1 MAKGF
6 SMEFSPIR
14 SEDDLIQHYRKH
26 LLNHLV
32 TVFIWE
38 GLPEGVPSEYI
49 EMTLFVNGVCGF
61 LERAGSIVPVRC
73 TSCEKPDEYYRGTKY
88 IYANPVLGSGELDPD
103 AVVFNDRLGAWFPRD
118 GMEVIEK
125 YAALLAS
132 ADVSIKIALKNSRL
146 THIAVTDNDD
156 DLANV
161 NKMFEG
167 VANGATAT
175 AVSSKTL
182 IGEGLR
188 VLPGVTFGA
197 DFLRQLAETREYL
210 YNLFLSEFGIHA
222 NTILKRERQLTGEI
236 DMQAEKPVFNVE
248 SMLTAREEGV
258 KNINQKYGTN
268 IRVYLNPKYRQVE
281 EQMQDDGTQSE
292 EPAELDAQS
301 EEPAELD
308 AQSEEPAETVTQSK
322 EPAETDTQ
330 SAETIINVNIDVQQE
345 GGDAEDETKPDD
357 QRNDEG
363 SDREG

>member
-6 SMEFSPIR
+6 LVEFTPIR
-14 SEDDLIQHYRKH
+14 SEDDLIRHYRKH

-103 AVVFNDRLGAWFPRD
+103 AVLFNDRLGAWFPRD

-156 DLANV
+156 DLVNI

-258 KNINQKYGTN
+258 KNINKKYGTN
-268 IRVYLNPKYRQVE
+268 LRVYLNPKYRQVE
-281 EQMQDDGTQSE
+281 EEMQDGTQSE
-292 EPAELDAQS
+292 EPAELDNQSEEAETQSEEPAENGAQS
-301 EEPAELD
+301 EEPAEN
-308 AQSEEPAETVTQSK
+308 E
-322 EPAETDTQ
+322 TQ
-330 SAETIINVNIDVQQE
+330 SAETIINVSIDVQE
-345 GGDAEDETKPDD
+345 GGSAEDETKPDD
-357 QRNDEG
+357 QGDDEG
-363 SDREG
+363 TNRED